1 MRRSRTAPDKKS
13 ENQQDADPELTTT
26 GRSDHGPFLLSL
38 HVIDKHHVCGPSGRS
53 AGSEDENF
61 APEMKNLVLSVC
73 FSVAVSPR
81 GHSGVS
87 RVKYTK
93 RLLVGVVWVLIS
105 IGNFL
110 ARPEPAKNP

>member
-1 MRRSRTAPDKKS
+1 MDRKMCSQGD
-13 ENQQDADPELTTT
+13 
-26 GRSDHGPFLLSL
+26 F
-38 HVIDKHHVCGPSGRS
+38 
-53 AGSEDENF
+53 F
-61 APEMKNLVLSVC
+61 APEIKNLVLSVC

-81 GHSGVS
+81 GHSGVP

-93 RLLVGVVWVLIS
+93 RLLVGVIWVLIS

>member
-1 MRRSRTAPDKKS
+1 MCS
-13 ENQQDADPELTTT
+13 QDDL
-26 GRSDHGPFLLSL
+26 
-38 HVIDKHHVCGPSGRS
+38 
-53 AGSEDENF
+53 F
-61 APEMKNLVLSVC
+61 APEIKNLVLSVC

-81 GHSGVS
+81 GHSGVA

-93 RLLVGVVWVLIS
+93 RLLLGVIWVLIS

>member
-1 MRRSRTAPDKKS
+1 MCSQGD
-13 ENQQDADPELTTT
+13 
-26 GRSDHGPFLLSL
+26 F
-38 HVIDKHHVCGPSGRS
+38 
-53 AGSEDENF
+53 F

-81 GHSGVS
+81 GHSGAA

-93 RLLVGVVWVLIS
+93 RLFGGVLWVLIS